1 MASIS
6 QGTTFTFNGATV
18 GEVTRVTVNQ
28 QWAGQSR
35 NRITTAHLG
44 TPIDDPEPYVFGFKP
59 NAIDSSAQVDI
70 EYLGSGAGVAVGSS
84 GAISLTG
91 AAGFSVTA
99 ATCLS
104 CVTNAAVGDVIKYQA
119 TFRIPMG

>member
-6 QGTTFTFNGATV
+6 QGTTFSFGGGSV
-18 GEVTRVTVNQ
+18 SEVTRVTVNQ

-35 NRITTAHLG
+35 NRISTAHLG

-59 NAIDSSAQVDI
+59 NVIDGSAQVDI
-70 EYLGSGAGVAVGSS
+70 EYLGGSSVPVGSS
-84 GAISLTG
+84 GAISLSG
-91 AAGFSVTA
+91 AASFSATA

-104 CVTNAAVGDVIKYQA
+104 CVINAAVGDVVKYQA

>member
-6 QGTTFTFNGATV
+6 QGTTFSFNGTAV

-35 NRITTAHLG
+35 NRISTAHLG
-44 TPIDDPEPYVFGFKP
+44 TSIDDQEPYVFGFKP

-70 EYLGSGAGVAVGSS
+70 EYLGSSS
-84 GAISLTG
+84 GVSVGASGGIAITG

>member
-1 MASIS
+1 MATIS
-6 QGTTFTFNGATV
+6 QGTTFSFNGAAI

-35 NRITTAHLG
+35 NKITTAHLG

-59 NAIDSSAQVDI
+59 NAIDGSAQVDI
-70 EYLGSGAGVAVGSS
+70 EYLGGSGLSVGAS
-84 GAISLTG
+84 GGIVLTG
-91 AAGFSVTA
+91 AAGFSTTA